1 VSKHQIIAEELK
13 EPALIHRKRYKG
25 CRACGIRK
33 QGIRVVLWRGEIP
46 SDFCLIGEAPGEA
59 ENTLGYP
66 FLGPAGK
73 LLDEIIEEAL
83 EKGSHRGSS
92 LSYSIT
98 NLAGCW
104 PRDSEE
110 LSSGTTRAPTATEAR
125 ACSDRLIDFLD
136 MADPRLIVTLGSPAK
151 KLLPSHE
158 SWLAKGVELPRLQA
172 VVNIIHPSAILRTPS
187 KVEAGMSFKRAVVT
201 LSDAL
206 ARLRS

>member
-1 VSKHQIIAEELK
+1 MSKHQIIAEELK

-83 EKGSHRGSS
+83 ERGSHRGSS
-92 LSYSIT
+92 LTYSIS
-98 NLAGCW
+98 NLVACW

-151 KLLPSHE
+151 KLLPPHE
-158 SWLAKGVELPRLQA
+158 SWLPRLQSII
-172 VVNIIHPSAILRTPS
+172 NIIHPSAILRIPS
-187 KVEAGMSFKRAVVT
+187 QAERGMSFKRAAVT

-206 ARLRS
+206 AKLRN